1 MLVLSGIHCVLFM
14 KKIRVFL
21 ASIEAE
27 HDDFWDYDQQVDLES
42 FSAPTVYDILSRQ
55 ARDVTKDL
63 GKQKEEVCLHF
74 TKSI

>member
-1 MLVLSGIHCVLFM
+1 MFVILAC
-14 KKIRVFL
+14 L
-21 ASIEAE
+21 ASAEAQ

-63 GKQKEEVCLHF
+63 GKQKEEVIYEPIF
-74 TKSI
+74 T